1 MKEYNL
7 KIQESQ
13 DEMKKKEMKRQ
24 NIIWMEQLRIA
35 NDKIL
40 EENK

>member
-24 NIIWMEQLRIA
+24 NIIWMQQHRIA